1 MFSATIS
8 REEVNMAIGPD
19 DVARRIRQA
28 HDESLEAGLAA
39 PREFVATTVELV
51 HEPAHPFDGMKDG
64 AEMAALWSQ
73 EGAMIKT
80 AMADASL
87 EGLVVSATGDQVVL
101 TASMKGTTPD
111 GSALNHA
118 FRVEYTI
125 SDGQIVRAFA
135 AYDPKPV
142 ASLNTAAFGTSL
154 DAAPGQAD
162 PK

>member
-1 MFSATIS
+1 ML
-8 REEVNMAIGPD
+8 RVEVNMAIQPD

-28 HDESLEAGLAA
+28 HDESFEAGLAA
-39 PREFVATTVELV
+39 PGEFVAATVELV
-51 HEPAHPFDGMKDG
+51 HEPPHPFDGIKDG

-80 AMADASL
+80 AMADVSL
-87 EGLVVSATGDQVVL
+87 ADLVVSATGDQVVL
-101 TASMKGTTPD
+101 TASMEGTAPD
-111 GSALNHA
+111 GNALNHV

-125 SDGQIVRAFA
+125 RDGQIVRAFA

-142 ASLNTAAFGTSL
+142 ASLNAAAFGTSV